1 MYIIIFKNVI
11 NNAISLKSA
20 QIYNKFI
27 ILLSIVK

>member
-20 QIYNKFI
+20 QIYN
-27 ILLSIVK
+27 ILLLIVK